1 MHFCEWVSKFGQTLD
16 VWITRGEEVE
26 YQTDPCFE
34 ITESLLI
41 CCSSVH
47 MTENHLSSLL
57 LISAKKKRQLWDIYT
72 QWSLY

>member
-16 VWITRGEEVE
+16 VWITGGEEVE

>member
-1 MHFCEWVSKFGQTLD
+1 MHFCEWVSNFGQTLD
-16 VWITRGEEVE
+16 VWITGGEEVE

-57 LISAKKKRQLWDIYT
+57 LWDIYT